1 MAVTYLEAA
10 RKQLKRVA
18 EDLETLQ
25 LTLRGIQTNLPE
37 SPAESDRLLDVEAM
51 DATMEL
57 RAVISCVLNDY
68 MGPAAR
74 DLRGALAVTRKEEAR
89 EPEPGGPT
97 PPPPPSPRR

>member
-1 MAVTYLEAA
+1 VTALDVARRYL
-10 RKQLKRVA
+10 RRVA

-25 LTLRGIQTNLPE
+25 LTLGGIQANLPE

-68 MGPAAR
+68 IGPAAR
-74 DLRGALAVTRKEEAR
+74 DLRGALAVTRKEKAR
-89 EPEPGGPT
+89 EPA
-97 PPPPPSPRR
+97 S

>member
-1 MAVTYLEAA
+1 MAVTALDVAHRYL
-10 RKQLKRVA
+10 RRVA

-25 LTLRGIQTNLPE
+25 LTLRGIQANLPE

-74 DLRGALAVTRKEEAR
+74 DLWGALAVTRKEDVR

-97 PPPPPSPRR
+97 PPPPP